1 MTLYG
6 DANVETVVEELQDVV
21 KHLKAGFESFET
33 VLQKLRQRKSF
44 DGGAL

>member
-6 DANVETVVEELQDVV
+6 DANIETVVEELQDVV

-33 VLQKLRQRKSF
+33 VLQKFRKRNSV